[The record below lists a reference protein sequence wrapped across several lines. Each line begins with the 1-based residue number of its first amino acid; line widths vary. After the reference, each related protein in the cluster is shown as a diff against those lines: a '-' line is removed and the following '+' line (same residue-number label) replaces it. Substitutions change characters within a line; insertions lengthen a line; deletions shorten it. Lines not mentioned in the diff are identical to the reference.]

1 MISQPVDLLEMLNVV
16 LFRPFISTG
25 DDGWVLMDESCY
37 RDLLGVTEEIEELLG
52 QEDYDER
59 LTPLL
64 AKRQEIFGRLEDVPL
79 EKEYAVLLRRIRVSE
94 DKCMALAQD
103 KLNKVQGELLAMSKG
118 KKAMAAYGKQ
128 L

>member
-1 MISQPVDLLEMLNVV
+1 
-16 LFRPFISTG
+16 
-25 DDGWVLMDESCY
+25 MDESCY
-37 RDLLGVTEEIEELLG
+37 RDLLGVTEEIEELLA

-94 DKCMALAQD
+94 DKCMALAQE
-103 KLNKVQGELLAMSKG
+103 KLNKVQGELLAMNKG